1 MLCKC
6 NQEDEAKDNKMKMK
20 MAEEKMEQQKETME
34 YLKNLKVEAES
45 KYNAIKLKVNQL
57 SEQADPLK
65 VCSAVTLYASY
76 VLVSYLQCTH

>member
-1 MLCKC
+1 
-6 NQEDEAKDNKMKMK
+6 MK

-45 KYNAIKLKVNQL
+45 KNNAIKLKVNQL

-65 VCSAVTLYASY
+65 VCSSVTLYASY